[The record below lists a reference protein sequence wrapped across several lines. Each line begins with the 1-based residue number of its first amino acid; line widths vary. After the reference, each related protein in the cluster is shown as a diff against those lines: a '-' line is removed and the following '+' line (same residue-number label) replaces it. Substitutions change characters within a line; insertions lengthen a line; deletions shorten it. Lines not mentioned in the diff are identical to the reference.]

1 MIQNQTKKSGRS
13 PDIQSTEICRFF
25 VYVCGQKLC
34 ILQIFHLEPVFLAVS
49 IHFGAFITADRTGPV
64 DDPRTD
70 KIRIMTDFQI
80 FQFRTSVEDP
90 LANVAQV
97 FRKNY
102 VGEIF
107 SFEKST
113 VINISYGIRK
123 QQLSDRT
130 GTEGFPA
137 DTVEFLWEK
146 NILQVFALVK
156 SAGIN
161 L

>member
-1 MIQNQTKKSGRS
+1 
-13 PDIQSTEICRFF
+13 
-25 VYVCGQKLC
+25 
-34 ILQIFHLEPVFLAVS
+34 
-49 IHFGAFITADRTGPV
+49 
-64 DDPRTD
+64 
-70 KIRIMTDFQI
+70 MTDFQI

-107 SFEKST
+107 AFEKST

-161 L
+161 LLKILRKDERRQR

>member
-107 SFEKST
+107 AFEKST
-113 VINISYGIRK
+113 VINKVMESGSSSSLIAQALKDSLPIRSSSFGK
-123 QQLSDRT
+123 KTFSR
-130 GTEGFPA
+130 
-137 DTVEFLWEK
+137 FLH
-146 NILQVFALVK
+146 L
-156 SAGIN
+156 
-161 L
+161 